1 MVSYRAFENNTWGNE
16 TEVKVLEPGRVAR
29 LLGLRDFTKYEIK
42 VAAATNYTGNY
53 SQPINVTTRE
63 GGEVNTFH
71 GGRVQLLRKLFYDS
85 FMGMTKSHIPGYKHS
100 NLLTG

>member
-1 MVSYRAFENNTWGNE
+1 M
-16 TEVKVLEPGRVAR
+16 KVLEPRSRRSPRSPRRMAN
-29 LLGLRDFTKYEIK
+29 LTGLRVFTKYEIK

-71 GGRVQLLRKLFYDS
+71 GGRVQLF
-85 FMGMTKSHIPGYKHS
+85 
-100 NLLTG
+100 